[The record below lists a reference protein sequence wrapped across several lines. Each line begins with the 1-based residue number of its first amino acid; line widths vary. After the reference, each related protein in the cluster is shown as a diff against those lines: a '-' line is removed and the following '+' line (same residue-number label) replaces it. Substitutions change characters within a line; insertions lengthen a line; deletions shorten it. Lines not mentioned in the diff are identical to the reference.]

1 MNDNP
6 RMRASDIQRRSRADP
21 WIRSSIPLLSFLTL
35 GLPAGAIG
43 VAWPYMRASFG
54 APLAGLGLVLASLTL
69 AYFLASAAS
78 GPLTGRLGTSGL
90 LVGGCGLSAVAWMGL
105 ALSPEWWIVPLVSFV
120 AGAGSGLIDASV
132 NAHISL
138 TRGIRYMGWLHASWA
153 LGAALGPP
161 VVVLSLAG
169 TSSWRAGFAAMGAAF
184 LANGL
189 LVSARR
195 QDWAKATLSPTGHPS
210 EKAPG
215 RIIYRR
221 AIVMLAGLFL
231 VAAGLEATAGDW
243 SYTQLT
249 VGRGVP
255 AGLATWGATLF
266 WAGLAAGRVALGVL
280 GNRLPAIRLLDA
292 GIGICVAATL
302 AFWLAPPLV
311 SALIALPMLGAAV
324 SVIFPL
330 LLSLTP
336 GRVGTGMTAHAVG
349 YGLAAGTI
357 GGGGVPAGIGV
368 VLQSV
373 GLFTLG
379 PLLTVLAIVLA
390 MLHAISRGSRRFAQL
405 GRGHSGS

>member
-1 MNDNP
+1 MIILE
-6 RMRASDIQRRSRADP
+6 MRARDIQPRRRAGQ
-21 WIRSSIPLLSFLTL
+21 WIRSSIPLLTFVTL
-35 GLPAGAIG
+35 GLPAGALG
-43 VAWPYMRASFG
+43 VAWPSMRASFG
-54 APLAGLGLVLASLTL
+54 EPLAGLGLVPATFTV
-69 AYFLASAAS
+69 AYFLASATS

-90 LVGGCGLSAVAWMGL
+90 LLGGCALSTVAWLGL
-105 ALSPEWWIVPLVSFV
+105 ALAPEWWIVIMVSLL

-138 TRGIRYMGWLHASWA
+138 NRGVRYMGWLHASWA

-231 VAAGLEATAGDW
+231 VAAGLEATAGNW

-266 WAGLAAGRVALGVL
+266 WAGLAAGRVALGVM

-292 GIGICVAATL
+292 GIGICVAAT
-302 AFWLAPPLV
+302 
-311 SALIALPMLGAAV
+311 
-324 SVIFPL
+324 
-330 LLSLTP
+330 
-336 GRVGTGMTAHAVG
+336 
-349 YGLAAGTI
+349 
-357 GGGGVPAGIGV
+357 
-368 VLQSV
+368 
-373 GLFTLG
+373 
-379 PLLTVLAIVLA
+379 
-390 MLHAISRGSRRFAQL
+390 
-405 GRGHSGS
+405 

>member
-1 MNDNP
+1 
-6 RMRASDIQRRSRADP
+6 
-21 WIRSSIPLLSFLTL
+21 
-35 GLPAGAIG
+35 
-43 VAWPYMRASFG
+43 MRASFG
-54 APLAGLGLVLASLTL
+54 APLAGLGLLLATLTL

-78 GPLTGRLGTSGL
+78 GPLTARLGTSGL
-90 LVGGCGLSAVAWMGL
+90 LVGGCALSTLAWLGL
-105 ALSPEWWIVPLVSFV
+105 ALAPEWWIVPLISFL

-138 TRGIRYMGWLHASWA
+138 SRGVRYMGWLHASWA
-153 LGAALGPP
+153 VGAALGPP

-169 TSSWRAGFAAMGAAF
+169 TSSWRAGVAAMGAAF
-184 LANGL
+184 LAVGL

-195 QDWAKATLSPTGHPS
+195 HDWGKGTIDPTRNPA
-210 EKAPG
+210 EQAP
-215 RIIYRR
+215 RRTTCRR
-221 AIVMLAGLFL
+221 ATMVLAGLFL
-231 VAAGLEATAGDW
+231 FAAGLEATAGDW

-249 VGRGVP
+249 VGRSVP
-255 AGLATWGATLF
+255 AGLASWGATLF

-280 GNRLPAIRLLDA
+280 GNRFPPIRLLDA
-292 GIGICVAATL
+292 GIGISVLATL
-302 AFWLAPPLV
+302 AFWLAPPLM

-330 LLSLTP
+330 LVSLTP
-336 GRVGTGMTAHAVG
+336 SRVGTEMTAHAVG

-379 PLLTVLAIVLA
+379 PLLTVLALVLA
-390 MLHAISRGSRRFAQL
+390 MLHAISRGSQRFAPL
-405 GRGHSGS
+405 GRGHPAS